1 MALVRDGNNLL
12 REELVNSLAHD
23 CVHFKGDRPC
33 RPHLRDGVRCR
44 CSAYTPRSA
53 KILLIQLSSPLT
65 VIRSSALVYRLKND
79 DPDSHITYLTFW
91 PELLPREVGEPLAPD
106 AAGILRLQMDQFDEA
121 YNLGVDR
128 RSCAT
133 MNIIDARQKMGY
145 YLRQGD
151 PVPLD
156 GAAAEYLKA
165 IAPYACGPDQPGTLQ
180 SLFQMCSLEYRRE
193 LPRLFAP
200 ASDCPQPMCQGP
212 LIGLN
217 TSDDSESSANGCWN
231 HRHWLRLIEMLTQC
245 GMTPLLLGNP
255 GTDML
260 NRWLANNSPAV
271 YPGPVTFGHT
281 ELSGKSN
288 LCYYDT
294 KEIISLNNHEGEE
307 SLSLNDFV
315 KGSVP
320 LNIRDFMALLGRC
333 DVIAGTAGLTIELAW
348 SLGREVAILRSGEPH
363 NNIKD
368 GIKAF
373 TDSEVPD
380 YFRSRHTIIEPLGV
394 PQGKAGL
401 NDILPDQVFQAILE
415 RLQHSTADKTTR
427 SDVSPNRKFTP
438 DSLATERARV
448 SNTRRRPY

>member
-1 MALVRDGNNLL
+1 ML

-79 DPDSHITYLTFW
+79 DPNSHITYLTSW

-165 IAPYACGPDQPGTLQ
+165 IVPHACGPDQPGTLQ

-193 LPRLFAP
+193 LPRLFASATGHPRP
-200 ASDCPQPMCQGP
+200 ACQGP

-217 TSDDSESSANGCWN
+217 TSDDSESTAKSCWN

-245 GMTPLLLGNP
+245 GMTPLLLGNH

-260 NRWLANNSPAV
+260 NRLLASNSPAV
-271 YPGPVTFGHT
+271 YPGPVTFGHADFN
-281 ELSGKSN
+281 GKSN
-288 LCYYDT
+288 LCYYDP
-294 KEIISLNNHEGEE
+294 KELMSLSNYEEEE
-307 SLSLNDFV
+307 SLSSNDFM

-320 LNIRDFMALLGRC
+320 LSVRDFMTLLGRC
-333 DVIAGTAGLTIELAW
+333 DVIAGVPGITTELAW
-348 SLGREVAILRSGEPH
+348 SLGREVAILCSRPH
-363 NNIKD
+363 NNINN

-380 YFRSRHTIIEPLGV
+380 YFRSRHSIIEPLGV
-394 PQGKAGL
+394 PQEKAGL
-401 NDILPDQVFQAILE
+401 NDILPDQVFQAVLE
-415 RLQHSTADKTTR
+415 RLRHSTADKTSR
-427 SDVSPNRKFTP
+427 SDVSPDQNFTP
-438 DSLATERARV
+438 DSLSTERARV
-448 SNTRRRPY
+448 SNTRRRPS

>member
-1 MALVRDGNNLL
+1 ML
-12 REELVNSLAHD
+12 RKELVNFLAHD

-79 DPDSHITYLTFW
+79 DPNSHITYLTPW
-91 PELLPREVGEPLAPD
+91 PELLSKEVNEPLTPD
-106 AAGILRLQMDQFDEA
+106 AAGILRLQMDQFDDA

-128 RSCAT
+128 QSCAT

-165 IAPYACGPDQPGTLQ
+165 IVPHACGPDQSGTLQ

-200 ASDCPQPMCQGP
+200 ASGCHQPICQGP

-260 NRWLANNSPAV
+260 NRRLASNSPAV

-281 ELSGKSN
+281 DFNGKSN
-288 LCYYDT
+288 LCYYDP
-294 KEIISLNNHEGEE
+294 KELMSLSNNEEEE
-307 SLSLNDFV
+307 SLSSNDFM
-315 KGSVP
+315 KGSTP
-320 LNIRDFMALLGRC
+320 LSVRDFMALLGRC
-333 DVIAGTAGLTIELAW
+333 DVIAGVPGITTELAW
-348 SLGREVAILRSGEPH
+348 SLGREVTILRSGPSGAMAGGF
-363 NNIKD
+363 KTL
-368 GIKAF
+368 A
-373 TDSEVPD
+373 DSEVPD
-380 YFRSRHTIIEPLGV
+380 YFRSRHAIIEPLGV
-394 PQGKAGL
+394 PQEKAGL

-415 RLQHSTADKTTR
+415 RLQHSAADKTSR
-427 SDVSPNRKFTP
+427 SEVSPNRNFVP
-438 DSLATERARV
+438 DSLSTERARV
-448 SNTRRRPY
+448 SNTRRRPS

>member
-1 MALVRDGNNLL
+1 M
-12 REELVNSLAHD
+12 
-23 CVHFKGDRPC
+23 
-33 RPHLRDGVRCR
+33 
-44 CSAYTPRSA
+44 PRSA

-79 DPDSHITYLTFW
+79 DPNSHITYLTSW
-91 PELLPREVGEPLAPD
+91 PELLPGEVSEPLAPD

-165 IAPYACGPDQPGTLQ
+165 IAPRACGPDQPGTLQ

-200 ASDCPQPMCQGP
+200 ASGCPQLSCQGP

-217 TSDDSESSANGCWN
+217 TSDDSESTAKGCCWN

-260 NRWLANNSPAV
+260 NRLLASNSSAV
-271 YPGPVTFGHT
+271 YPGPVAFGHT

-288 LCYYDT
+288 LCYYDP
-294 KEIISLNNHEGEE
+294 KELMSLSNHEGEE
-307 SLSLNDFV
+307 SLPSNDFMKV
-315 KGSVP
+315 GTPLSV
-320 LNIRDFMALLGRC
+320 RDFMALLGRC
-333 DVIAGTAGLTIELAW
+333 DVIAGVPGITTELAW
-348 SLGREVAILRSGEPH
+348 SLGREVAILHSGQPVSMAGGFKTS
-363 NNIKD
+363 I
-368 GIKAF
+368 
-373 TDSEVPD
+373 DSEMPD
-380 YFRSRHTIIEPLGV
+380 YFRSRHAIIEPLGV
-394 PQGKAGL
+394 PQEKAGL

-415 RLQHSTADKTTR
+415 RLRHSTADKTSR
-427 SDVSPNRKFTP
+427 SEVSPSRNFVSDTL
-438 DSLATERARV
+438 STERARV
-448 SNTRRRPY
+448 SDTRRRPS